1 VPTTTRLHNLVVLAL
16 YGPHRTWTATEGFKG
31 AMSHLASFLS
41 GACTSLSGLLMG
53 ALCAV
58 WCPLQSSNNS
68 GCARVAS
75 SVLLVCIAG
84 AQEGGSSG
92 PDATLLPLPTQALLS
107 ALHDHLTANLAHPS
121 PDPITYSR
129 AAGQVYSA
137 YASGV
142 KQLVAQSGGSHPRN
156 GDHHGIGALIVEAL
170 KHVESTVAAA
180 TASARQRSSRMLVQA

>member
-1 VPTTTRLHNLVVLAL
+1 
-16 YGPHRTWTATEGFKG
+16 
-31 AMSHLASFLS
+31 
-41 GACTSLSGLLMG
+41 MG
-53 ALCAV
+53 ASCAV
-58 WCPLQSSNNS
+58 TCGPYKAPAHLGVYVW
-68 GCARVAS
+68 AS
-75 SVLLVCIAG
+75 VPLVCIAG
-84 AQEGGSSG
+84 AQEGGASG

-121 PDPITYSR
+121 PNPITYSR